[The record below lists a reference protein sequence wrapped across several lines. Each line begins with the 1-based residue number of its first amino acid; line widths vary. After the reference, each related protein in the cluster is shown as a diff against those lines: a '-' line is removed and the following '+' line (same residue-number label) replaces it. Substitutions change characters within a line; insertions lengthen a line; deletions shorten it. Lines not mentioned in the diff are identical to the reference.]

1 MDNRDFVLL
10 EAELREY
17 YNTIEQIYERIRQ
30 RQATFKDTSE
40 GVDSMAY
47 QIHNLYGAYEE
58 LFETAANFFENQIE
72 GARYH
77 ADLLRRMKIEIEG
90 MRPTLLSE
98 PTYKLLDELR
108 RFRHFFRHAYG
119 VELDADRVNRIV
131 LIALQL
137 EESFRQDM
145 ESFLSRLKPINLGR

>member
-17 YNTIEQIYERIRQ
+17 YNTIKQIYERIRQ
-30 RQATFKDTSE
+30 RQATFKDTPE
-40 GVDSMAY
+40 GVDSMAH

-58 LFETAANFFENQIE
+58 LFKTAANFFENQIE

-108 RFRHFFRHAYG
+108 RFFCFF
-119 VELDADRVNRIV
+119 
-131 LIALQL
+131 
-137 EESFRQDM
+137 S
-145 ESFLSRLKPINLGR
+145 

>member
-1 MDNRDFVLL
+1 MDNTDFVLF
-10 EAELREY
+10 EAELREH
-17 YNTIEQIYERIRQ
+17 YNTVQQIYERINSRQ
-30 RQATFKDTSE
+30 STFKNTSE

-77 ADLLRRMKIEIEG
+77 ADLLRRMKIRIEG
-90 MRPTLLSE
+90 MRPNLLSE
-98 PTYKLLDELR
+98 STYRLLDELR

-119 VELDADRVNRIV
+119 VELQI
-131 LIALQL
+131 
-137 EESFRQDM
+137 
-145 ESFLSRLKPINLGR
+145 G

>member
-1 MDNRDFVLL
+1 MDNTDFVLF
-10 EAELREY
+10 EADIREN
-17 YNTIEQIYERIRQ
+17 YNVIQQIYERVNSRK
-30 RQATFKDTSE
+30 ATFKNTSE

-77 ADLLRRMKIEIEG
+77 ADLLRRMKIRIEG
-90 MRPTLLSE
+90 MRPNLLSE
-98 PTYKLLDELR
+98 STYRLLDELR

-119 VELDADRVNRIV
+119 VELDADRVDKIV
-131 LIALQL
+131 QMAIQL
-137 EESFRQDM
+137 KELFQQDM
-145 ESFLSRLKPINLGR
+145 ESFLSHLKPTH